1 MERTLMLIKP
11 DATRR
16 NLVGKI
22 LSIVEE
28 KGFKIVQIKSLK
40 MTKKLAREF
49 YKVHKKKEFFN
60 DLVEYMCSG
69 LTVGVILERENAV
82 DHLRE
87 IVGSTDP
94 KEAKKGTI
102 RHTFGET
109 FRRNS
114 VHASDSKKSYIYEKK
129 VFFKERG

>member
-1 MERTLMLIKP
+1 MLIKP

-22 LSIVEE
+22 LSIVEG
-28 KGFKIVQIKSLK
+28 KGFKIVQIKSQK
-40 MTKKLAREF
+40 MTKRMAKEF
-49 YKVHKKKEFFN
+49 YKVHKNKDFFN
-60 DLVEYMCSG
+60 DLIEYMCSG
-69 LTVGVILERENAV
+69 LTIGIILEREDAINY
-82 DHLRE
+82 LRK
-87 IVGSTDP
+87 IVGATDP
-94 KEAKKGTI
+94 KDAKKGTI

-129 VFFKERG
+129 VFFKEMR